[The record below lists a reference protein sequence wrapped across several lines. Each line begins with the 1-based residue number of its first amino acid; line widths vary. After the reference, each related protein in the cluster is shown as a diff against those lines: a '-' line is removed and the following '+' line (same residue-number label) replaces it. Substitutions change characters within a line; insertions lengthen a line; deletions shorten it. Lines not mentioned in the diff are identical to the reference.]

1 MHMKSA
7 DLTVLYKALYR
18 ELAAHGRGEALFGSC
33 GDLAL
38 DAFGSAAVGP
48 RMPTVYFEIPLLGEP
63 RFDLQVCVSREDG
76 AVERE
81 LPVTALPQLGPL
93 MDWLQRSEDCPGVD
107 LAFDVGAGDVRSP
120 QVMALMTDG
129 VLRDVA
135 GFFAAAGDGQAAK
148 RFVRRARHVPL
159 GWRIWYVGL
168 APQRAGRPVRLDYS
182 VGPRRQRRY
191 LEDMALFAKDL
202 LSLGYQSSEE
212 QLGWCRQLMELPFG
226 PNLQLDVLED
236 DSMGPV
242 LGYSLCMPSWGPAKS
257 SESLRQGDLRQACEL
272 LQAWGLVDDRWQKLA
287 GCCIGRE
294 IVVPVGK
301 GASAFALRCVPTFLK
316 VRMTAQGLLDA
327 KAYLMCDIV
336 ALT

>member
-1 MHMKSA
+1 MRMKSA
-7 DLTVLYKALYR
+7 ELMVLYRALYR
-18 ELAAHGRGEALFGSC
+18 ELAAQERGEALFGSC
-33 GDLAL
+33 GDLARE
-38 DAFGSAAVGP
+38 AFDSAAAGP

-148 RFVRRARHVPL
+148 RFVRRTRHVPL

-202 LSLGYQSSEE
+202 LSLGYQSGEE

-236 DSMGPV
+236 STVGPV
-242 LGYSLCMPSWGPAKS
+242 LGYSLCMPGWGPAKS
-257 SESLRQGDLRQACEL
+257 RESLVQGDLRWACEL
-272 LQAWGLVDDRWQKLA
+272 LQAWGLVDDRWRELA

-301 GASAFALRCVPTFLK
+301 GTSAFALRCVPTFLK
-316 VRMTAQGLLDA
+316 VRMTAQRLLDA

-336 ALT
+336 TVA